1 MSPAQIAVRVL
12 FALTIV
18 GLGHYYLWRRF
29 IRDTEVS
36 LPLRSVLLTALI
48 ASAASLPLVFLLPRL
63 LPRAYVAPWAF
74 GAYVWMG
81 IISIITALFFCVDA
95 IRATKSVGRLAL
107 RLVRREDKAIDDPE
121 KRRTLSRL
129 VAGAV
134 ALVAFGF
141 GAAGVREAMKFFS
154 VKRVKVD
161 LAKLPP
167 QLHGFR
173 IVQLTDVHVGP
184 TLGRGFVENMVAEA
198 NALEP
203 DIIAITGDLV
213 DGSVAELGQHTAP
226 LADLR
231 AKHGVYFVTG
241 NHEYY
246 SGAEEWIAELE
257 RLGIV
262 VLDNE
267 RVEIESG
274 QAGFSLAGIP
284 DHSSKSHGAI
294 PDLARA
300 LHGLP
305 AEREVVLLAHQPRA
319 VKMATEH
326 DVGLVL
332 SGHTHGGQ
340 YWPFNWF
347 VYLAQPVV
355 KGLAR
360 FGRTQIYVSTGTGYW
375 GPPMRLGTE
384 SEITLIE
391 LQSATRAATRSA
403 TRTPSTAALTMPPA

>member
-12 FALTIV
+12 IALTIV

-29 IRDTEVS
+29 IRDTEVPA
-36 LPLRSVLLTALI
+36 PLKRVLWTALL
-48 ASAASLPLVFLLPRL
+48 ASAASLPLLFLLPRI
-63 LPRAYVAPWAF
+63 LPRVYVAPWAF

-81 IISIITALFFCVDA
+81 IISIITALLLCVDG
-95 IRATKSVGRLAL
+95 IRAVQSLGRLAL
-107 RLVRREDKAIDDPE
+107 RLARREDKAIDDPE

-134 ALVAFGF
+134 ALVALGF
-141 GAAGVREAMKFFS
+141 GATGVREAMKFFS
-154 VKRVKVD
+154 VKRVKVE
-161 LAKLPP
+161 LAKLPS

-213 DGSVAELGQHTAP
+213 DGSVEELRQHTAP

-246 SGAEEWIAELE
+246 SGAEAWVAELQ

-267 RVEIESG
+267 RVEIGSD

-284 DHSSKSHGAI
+284 DHSSKSHGAV

-300 LHGLP
+300 LDGLP
-305 AEREVVLLAHQPRA
+305 AGREVVLLAHQPRA
-319 VKMATEH
+319 VRAATEQ

-391 LQSATRAATRSA
+391 LQSTTRAATRSA